1 MATAK
6 PATTP
11 LPRLTACTAGWLR
24 GACFPPICCGRRARG
39 RTRSLCIVQWRTGS
53 VCEERSCQA
62 RGARFCVCSGACNPT
77 AEWDQPFQPTQQSY
91 IPTRHQD
98 DLLALIYLLVSL
110 RPGQFGS
117 TYTPEVSAVFDCHD
131 AVFYLAQTVRCA
143 TYQWIQECQSRGVS
157 EITVNAVPFDRGVLC
172 SCGQDVYITS

>member
-53 VCEERSCQA
+53 VCEEPSCQA

-110 RPGQFGS
+110 RPVIATTRSSISPKPYVARRISGFKNVN
-117 TYTPEVSAVFDCHD
+117 PEVC
-131 AVFYLAQTVRCA
+131 R
-143 TYQWIQECQSRGVS
+143 R
-157 EITVNAVPFDRGVLC
+157 
-172 SCGQDVYITS
+172 

>member
-53 VCEERSCQA
+53 VCEEPSCQA

-117 TYTPEVSAVFDCHD
+117 TYTPEVSAVLYVYHAALDVSS
-131 AVFYLAQTVRCA
+131 VFAPR
-143 TYQWIQECQSRGVS
+143 
-157 EITVNAVPFDRGVLC
+157 
-172 SCGQDVYITS
+172 VYETQF